1 MSDEC
6 YAFILLSDEKWWKR
20 LCESNRD
27 NGETRIFVRRNRVGP
42 VSAEKLLFYVKRP
55 LMQIRGVADF
65 VERLSGN
72 YEELWSLH
80 GKETCLRDFKEYVNF
95 LGGRENVTFIRFKN
109 LREFET
115 PISMD
120 VIRKVLG
127 VQKIPRNG
135 KYINRETANQLIT

>member
-20 LCESNRD
+20 LCESNRVS
-27 NGETRIFVRRNRVGP
+27 GETRIFVRRNRVGP

-72 YEELWSLH
+72 YKELWSLY
-80 GKETCLRDFKEYVNF
+80 GDETCLKDFKEYVKF

-109 LREFET
+109 LREFEA

-120 VIRKVLG
+120 VIRRVLG